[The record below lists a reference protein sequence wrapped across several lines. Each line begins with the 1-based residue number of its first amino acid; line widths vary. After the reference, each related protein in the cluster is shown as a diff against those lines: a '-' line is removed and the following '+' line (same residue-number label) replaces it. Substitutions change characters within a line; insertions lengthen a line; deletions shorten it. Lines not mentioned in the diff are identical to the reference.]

1 MNVACTLKTVGG
13 AAVNAALAALSV
25 VASGIVAVGTVVV
38 HIFVGSVVRKS
49 GNKMRL
55 HAAATANTCMPS
67 LTTSM
72 PHFATPCHAMLPRS
86 TQRHA
91 KLM

>member
-55 HAAATANTCMPS
+55 NAAATANTCMPS
-67 LTTSM
+67 LTM